1 MLNASPPCV
10 RTAGAGLEL
19 QSALR
24 GEIILS
30 PREAAGVVILAENFT
45 AKAQALENKVCK
57 ITCLHFII
65 QRRKLVGSVMVSVC
79 FSLEMWYPFEVL
91 FLGGG
96 EQVLNAFFFYMP
108 EAKAVNGFE
117 MMTYSLGQHCTH
129 SFYPQLL
136 CRVRA
141 DDNWGSL
148 QAVTTCVFSQEP

>member
-96 EQVLNAFFFYMP
+96 NKFLMHFFFICP
-108 EAKAVNGFE
+108 KQK
-117 MMTYSLGQHCTH
+117 L
-129 SFYPQLL
+129 
-136 CRVRA
+136 
-141 DDNWGSL
+141 
-148 QAVTTCVFSQEP
+148 